1 MRLATWNVNSLKV
14 RLPQV
19 LNWLAVNQPDVLCL
33 QETKLQDENFPTT
46 EIMNAGYQSI
56 YAGQKTYNGVA
67 LLGKKV
73 GSEVITAIPGL
84 IDPQKRVLAA
94 TYGDARIVCIYV
106 PNGESVGSEKYQ
118 YKLDWLVALN
128 KWLRDEL
135 IKYPKLA
142 LLGDFNIA
150 PEERD
155 VHDPELWEGKVLF
168 SYLEREAFKE
178 LLKLGLMDS
187 FRLFNQPDKSYTW
200 WDYRMMAFRR
210 NMGMRIDHILL
221 SKEFAS
227 TCTTCTIDKE
237 PRKNERPSD
246 HSPVIVDLKT

>member
-73 GSEVITAIPGL
+73 GNEVITAIPGL
-84 IDPQKRVLAA
+84 IDPQRRVLAA
-94 TYGDARIVCIYV
+94 TYGDARVVCIYV

-187 FRLFNQPDKSYTW
+187 FRLFNQPDKSTH
-200 WDYRMMAFRR
+200 
-210 NMGMRIDHILL
+210 GG
-221 SKEFAS
+221 
-227 TCTTCTIDKE
+227 TTE
-237 PRKNERPSD
+237 
-246 HSPVIVDLKT
+246 

>member
-155 VHDPELWEGKVLF
+155 VHDPELWEEKVLF

-178 LLKLGLMDS
+178 LLKLGLVDS